1 MFMWLMFQKYNLS
14 CIIKSIVS
22 ESVNPKR
29 RYRKIKGESMARGR
43 KVNSNGER
51 SKQLLLEKAIELFA
65 ANGYHQTKISD
76 IVKAASLTQPTFY
89 LYFESKDSLF
99 NSLNA
104 EFNEKLMTIFDT
116 DVEGNV
122 SLSDLQKKLE
132 NVFTFFAQNPLLTKV
147 GFFEAMDADVV
158 KAELAQHLQS
168 SIIGLQGIEHSKIV
182 AEALVG
188 AVERLTLTCLLTG
201 EFTPKEVTE
210 SLMSIYFSAAH
221 QTA

>member
-1 MFMWLMFQKYNLS
+1 
-14 CIIKSIVS
+14 
-22 ESVNPKR
+22 
-29 RYRKIKGESMARGR
+29 MARGR

-65 ANGYHQTKISD
+65 QNGYHQTKISD
-76 IVKAASLTQPTFY
+76 IVKAANLTQPTFY

-104 EFNEKLMTIFDT
+104 EFNEKLMSIFDT
-116 DVEGNV
+116 EVEGNL
-122 SLSDLQKKLE
+122 SLSDLQQKLE

-147 GFFEAMDADVV
+147 GFFEAMDASVV
-158 KAELAQHLQS
+158 KAELAEL
-168 SIIGLQGIEHSKIV
+168 LKQGITGMHGVDEPKII

-188 AVERLTLTCLLTG
+188 TVERLTLTCLLTG
-201 EFTPKEVTE
+201 EYTPQQVTE
-210 SLMSIYFSAAH
+210 AVMSIYFAAAQ